1 MTYAQDTYAVG
12 VTIERFTAQ
21 AMRIHSLYD
30 RLNLQQRGRTWNR
43 EEFVL
48 GFVGDVG
55 DLAKLVMAAEGAR
68 EMTGGRAALGH
79 ELADCLWSVLV
90 LARLYE
96 VDLDAEFAR
105 LVDELESRIT
115 GQLRPDA
122 PDRAE
127 AE

>member
-1 MTYAQDTYAVG
+1 MTYVPDTYAGG

-30 RLNLQQRGRTWNR
+30 RLNLHQRGRTWNR

-55 DLAKLVMAAEGAR
+55 DL
-68 EMTGGRAALGH
+68 
-79 ELADCLWSVLV
+79 
-90 LARLYE
+90 
-96 VDLDAEFAR
+96 DAEFAR
-105 LVDELESRIT
+105 LVDELEPRIT
-115 GQLRPDA
+115 GQLRPVA